1 MAIIAARIDGR
12 LVHGQVANLW
22 TTKLGPTRII
32 VVDDAAAKSDV
43 EKGGLRMATPDGV
56 RLSVLDTERAA
67 KQILDHRYDSQKVF
81 LVAKRP
87 ETYLALVKAGVPIK
101 EINVGNMSQTDETRS
116 ITKSINV
123 VDADVE
129 TFEELDSLGVH
140 LVAQMVPGD
149 PAADFM
155 SLLKKDRRSEQ

>member
-22 TTKLGPTRII
+22 TTKLGASRII

-43 EKGGLRMATPDGV
+43 EKSGLRMATPESV
-56 RLSVLDTERAA
+56 RLSVLDTQRAA
-67 KQILDHRYDSQKVF
+67 QQLLDHRYDSQKVF

-87 ETYLALVKAGVPIK
+87 ETYLALVQAGVPIK
-101 EINVGNMSQTDETRS
+101 ELNVGNMSQTDETRS

-123 VDADVE
+123 VDKDVE
-129 TFEELDSLGVH
+129 TFQQLNDLGVH
-140 LVAQMVPGD
+140 LIAQMVPGD
-149 PAADFM
+149 AAADFM
-155 SLLKKDRRSEQ
+155 PLLKKDRRG

>member
-32 VVDDAAAKSDV
+32 VVDDDAAKSDV
-43 EKGGLRMATPDGV
+43 EKSGLRMATPDGV

-101 EINVGNMSQTDETRS
+101 EINVGNMSQ
-116 ITKSINV
+116 
-123 VDADVE
+123 
-129 TFEELDSLGVH
+129 
-140 LVAQMVPGD
+140 
-149 PAADFM
+149 
-155 SLLKKDRRSEQ
+155 

>member
-1 MAIIAARIDGR
+1 
-12 LVHGQVANLW
+12 
-22 TTKLGPTRII
+22 
-32 VVDDAAAKSDV
+32 
-43 EKGGLRMATPDGV
+43 MATPDGV

-101 EINVGNMSQTDETRS
+101 EINVGNMSQTDQTRS

-123 VDADVE
+123 VDADVA
-129 TFEELDSLGVH
+129 TFEQLDALGVH

-149 PAADFM
+149 AAADFM
-155 SLLKKDRRSEQ
+155 PLLKKDRRS